1 MSIIDEQTRRIA
13 ANSIFP
19 SFVYAALGLML
30 GQLGASQIN
39 GSWGLHVFLGIPG
52 LGLSGLVLFRAR
64 LHWPAGSADITALP
78 ARAWGSY
85 LLLLVAGICT
95 GALVVAGSVM
105 LIGVVPALTYFLPWM
120 KIPVCRGRFVMA
132 SVAVLAGAVAWVLI
146 HGGSAQPV
154 YFMIAA
160 WMLYLPPM
168 FMHLLVLVSLDR
180 GYRTNEPGSTGKP
193 ERDEHVPLPQ

>member
-1 MSIIDEQTRRIA
+1 MARGAFTFS
-13 ANSIFP
+13 
-19 SFVYAALGLML
+19 L
-30 GQLGASQIN
+30 ASQDLAYRD
-39 GSWGLHVFLGIPG
+39 SYYLE
-52 LGLSGLVLFRAR
+52 R
-64 LHWPAGSADITALP
+64 DCT
-78 ARAWGSY
+78 ARACLGSY

-95 GALVVAGSVM
+95 GAPVVAGSVM

-193 ERDEHVPLPQ
+193 ERDEQVPLPQ